1 MLRICC
7 SFCIFYRFSSL
18 FVKLFIHLLKVRCVK
33 LNEYEV
39 MSMSFIM
46 ILALVMLVSLFAVR
60 WVFFKVLKIAKDKH
74 LVDNPDARKLQK
86 VPVPVVGGLA
96 VFFGVVIGVLVGI
109 SMFEVLA
116 YVTEIELKP
125 GFFSALL
132 PVILSMVV
140 MLYAGAMDDIL
151 GLTPTSRF
159 VLEILVIMTIMFS
172 TGKCIGSFHG
182 MWGIEDFS
190 WYCAVPLTV
199 FAGVGIINAINM
211 VDGVNGLSSGLC
223 ILASLLFGFS
233 FYSAGDI
240 PNALLAFSMAAA
252 LMPFLV
258 HNVFGNTSRMFIGD
272 AGTMVMGLLMTWF
285 VLSAVHSGIPLG
297 GGAGGSVIA
306 MVLSFLSVPV
316 ADTLRVMFMRILN
329 GRSPFSPDR
338 THLHHA
344 FIGLGVSPSITA
356 LSEVVIN
363 ILVVLFWWTL
373 VSCGVSPELQLYAVV
388 VASSILVWG
397 SYFFLEH
404 ERSSDSRKARWIRN
418 FSPKTH
424 FGSRE
429 WWQRI
434 SFFLDSPEY
443 SEHERRNLRERLNRK
458 FGNN

>member
-1 MLRICC
+1 M
-7 SFCIFYRFSSL
+7 
-18 FVKLFIHLLKVRCVK
+18 KLFIHLLEVQCLKFNANK
-33 LNEYEV
+33 V

-46 ILALVMLVSLFAVR
+46 ILALVMLVSLLSVR

-86 VPVPVVGGLA
+86 APVPVVGGLA
-96 VFFGVVIGVLVGI
+96 VFFGVVIGVLVGV
-109 SMFEVLA
+109 SMCGLLSLFADLEFES
-116 YVTEIELKP
+116 
-125 GFFSALL
+125 GMFSCLL
-132 PVILSMVV
+132 PVVLSMVV

-159 VLEILVIMTIMFS
+159 VLEILVVLTIMLS
-172 TGKCIGSFHG
+172 TGKSIDSFHG
-182 MWGIEDFS
+182 MWGIENFS
-190 WYCAVPLTV
+190 WYSAVPLTV

-285 VLSAVHSGIPLG
+285 VLSTMHSGIPLV
-297 GGAGGSVIA
+297 GADGGSVIA

-316 ADTLRVMFMRILN
+316 ADTLRVMFMRVLN

-363 ILVVLFWWTL
+363 ILVVAFWWAL
-373 VSCGVSPELQLYAVV
+373 ACCDVSPELQLYGVV

-397 SYFFLEH
+397 AYFFLEH
-404 ERSSDSRKARWIRN
+404 ERDSDSRKARWLRN

-443 SEHERRNLRERLNRK
+443 SERERKNLRERLDRK
-458 FGNN
+458 FGNL